1 VLRPPDAWR
10 ERADQLLKDLLVEFT
25 CNGSASGYQLEQRFA
40 FEAPDVR
47 EAVELASEL
56 RKIVHNGVQVRPCPL
71 RLLARR
77 RWTVTAT
84 TPRIPVLEAVPDV
97 WREQVVSAAE
107 RRPQCTLVSWE
118 PVVRAVP

>member
-1 VLRPPDAWR
+1 MHRPVDAWR
-10 ERADQLLKDLLVEFT
+10 DHADELVKDLVGEFA
-25 CNGSASGYQLEQRFA
+25 GDGGARSYQLEQRFS

-56 RKIVHNGVQVRPCPL
+56 RKVVHHGVQVRPCPL

-84 TPRIPVLEAVPDV
+84 TPGVPVLEAVPDV
-97 WREQVVSAAE
+97 WRELVARAAE
-107 RRPQCTLVSWE
+107 RRPQCTFVSWE
-118 PVVRAVP
+118 PVVRAVT